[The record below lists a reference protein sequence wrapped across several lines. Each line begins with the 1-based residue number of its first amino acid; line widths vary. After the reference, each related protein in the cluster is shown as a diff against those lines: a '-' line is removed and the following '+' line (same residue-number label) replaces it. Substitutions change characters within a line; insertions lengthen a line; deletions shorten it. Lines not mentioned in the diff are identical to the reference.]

1 MPADDTVET
10 IGPEAL
16 RPGDVL
22 LMLGAA
28 PSSRLIALV
37 DGGDYSHSAIFDG
50 ADVLGCV
57 AEGVVSLPLAQFM
70 TEDDLVLLDAWRH
83 VSADGV
89 ALGDPGRPAA
99 PVLAKARA
107 YLDAHVPYAL
117 HDLYLMG
124 LLTVIRRLPPTEAE
138 RELLWLAINGLAA
151 LADAVAPDWRRGMT
165 CSEYVYRCFTEA
177 GCTIPIAGALPLPPD
192 DDPLR
197 RQVLDTLSRLDP
209 ALPERLAAHWDRSA
223 VVPEFVSPHDLQAS
237 PALRRIGRLRG

>member
-1 MPADDTVET
+1 MPGDETVEPVPVT
-10 IGPEAL
+10 AL

-22 LMLGAA
+22 LMLGTA

-50 ADVLGCV
+50 ENVLGCV
-57 AEGVVSLPLAQFM
+57 AEGVVSQPIGQFM
-70 TEDDLVLLDAWRH
+70 TEDDLVYLDAWRH
-83 VSADGV
+83 VSAEGA
-89 ALGDPGRPAA
+89 ALGDPGQPAA
-99 PVLAKARA
+99 PVLARARD

-124 LLTVIRRLPPTEAE
+124 LLTVIRRLPSSEVE
-138 RELLWLAINGLAA
+138 RELIWLAINGLAA
-151 LADAVAPDWRRGMT
+151 VADLVDPDRRRGMT

-177 GCTIPIAGALPLPPD
+177 GYGIPIAGAFSLPSD

-197 RQVLDTLSRLDP
+197 TKALQVLARHDP
-209 ALPERLAAHWDRSA
+209 ALAQAAKHWDPSA
-223 VVPEFVSPHDLQAS
+223 VVPEFVSPHDLQTS